1 MNIRRSYPG
10 IADLEK
16 GAKRCLPRFV
26 WDYLVG
32 GVGSENCI
40 ERNRRSLDGII
51 LRPQYICDADIP
63 NLKTN
68 LLGRTYDLPFG
79 VAPVGLSG
87 LIRPHAAEILAQA
100 ACSANI
106 PFCLSAFANSSL
118 ETIADIAPKHAWF
131 QHYVTNQRDIENDI
145 LDRARAAGYDTLVV
159 TVDVPTAGKRERD
172 IRNGLS
178 DPVVLRPTTFLQC
191 LLKPRWAIAMAKA
204 GAPVFA
210 NLARY
215 APPEASPAE
224 LEKFFGSLV
233 EGHVTSER
241 LAELRQA
248 WNGKLVVK
256 GVLDTAD
263 ADLCRQIGADAL
275 FLSNHG
281 GRQLDAAPTA
291 ADVIGKIRD
300 VAGDGMAIIVDGGVR
315 SGLDVA
321 RLLAAG
327 AQFVLLGR
335 AFMFGVAALDRSGG
349 HYVIDI
355 LRQELRSTLKQIGC
369 RDVADLTGFYQS
381 Q

>member
-16 GAKRCLPRFV
+16 AAKRRLPRFA

-32 GVGSENCI
+32 GAGSENCI
-40 ERNRRSLDGII
+40 ERNRRSLDAIL
-51 LRPQYICDADIP
+51 LRPQYICDADDP
-63 NLKTN
+63 NLKTS
-68 LLGRTYDLPFG
+68 LMGRTYDLPVG
-79 VAPVGLSG
+79 VSPVGLSG
-87 LIRPHAAEILAQA
+87 LIWPRAAEILAQA

-106 PFCLSAFANSSL
+106 PFCLSTFANSSL
-118 ETIADIAPKHAWF
+118 ETIADIAPDHAWF
-131 QHYVTNQRDIENDI
+131 QHYATKQRDIENDI
-145 LDRARAAGYDTLVV
+145 LDRARSAGFDTLVV

-178 DPVVLRPTTFLQC
+178 DPVVLRPTTYLQC
-191 LLKPRWAIAMAKA
+191 LLKPRWAFATIRA
-204 GAPVFA
+204 GAPEFA

-215 APPEASPAE
+215 APAKATPAE
-224 LEKFFGSLV
+224 IEKFCGSLV
-233 EGHVTSER
+233 EGHVTGAK

-263 ADLCRQIGADAL
+263 ADLCRQIGADAIV
-275 FLSNHG
+275 LSNHG

-291 ADVIGKIRD
+291 ADVIGAIRD
-300 VAGDGMAIIVDGGVR
+300 VAGNRMAIIADGGVR

-335 AFMFGVAALDRSGG
+335 AFMFGVAALGRSGG
-349 HYVIDI
+349 DYVVDI

-369 RDVADLTGFYQS
+369 RDIVDLAGFYHPQ
-381 Q
+381 

>member
-1 MNIRRSYPG
+1 MNLRRSYPG

-16 GAKRCLPRFV
+16 GAKRRVPRFA

-40 ERNRRSLDGII
+40 ERNRRSLDAIL
-51 LRPQYICDADIP
+51 LRPQYLCDADNP

-68 LLGRTYDLPFG
+68 LLGREYDLPFG

-87 LIRPHAAEILAQA
+87 LIWPHAAEVLADA
-100 ACSANI
+100 ALSANI

-118 ETIADIAPKHAWF
+118 ETIADIAPDHAWF
-131 QHYVTNQRDIENDI
+131 QHYAMKQRDIEADI
-145 LDRARAAGYDTLVV
+145 LSRARSAGYDTLMV

-178 DPVVLRPTTFLQC
+178 DPVMLRPTILVQC
-191 LLKPRWAIAMAKA
+191 LSKPRWAIAMAKS

-215 APPEASPAE
+215 APPGANPAE
-224 LEKFFGSLV
+224 LEKFFGSLL
-233 EGHVTSER
+233 EGHVTGER

-263 ADLCRQIGADAL
+263 ADLCRQIGVDAL
-275 FLSNHG
+275 VVSNHG

-291 ADVIGKIRD
+291 TDVIDKIR
-300 VAGDGMAIIVDGGVR
+300 GITGNRMAIMADGGVR

-327 AQFVLLGR
+327 ADFVLLGR
-335 AFMFGVAALDRSGG
+335 AFLFGIAALDRRGG
-349 HYVIDI
+349 HYVVDI

-369 RDVADLTGFYQS
+369 RDVAGLTGFYQP
-381 Q
+381 